1 VIVDSSAIVAIVLR
15 EPGWEGVVA
24 RLGAE
29 AAPAIGA
36 LTLAEVGLVLTAKMG
51 AEARIV
57 LSRLLQGTGLTVIPF
72 ADEHWRVAVDAYARF
87 GKGRHPAALNFGD
100 CLTYALTRLAGP
112 PLLVVGD
119 DSSKTD
125 LPSVWL
131 KCLRPGSILQA
142 DIAGQTRSAS
152 RCPDRGAFDNGWPV
166 LSIWRA
172 PVIVRAPAGE
182 APRATPSL
190 AWRRRDA

>member
-36 LTLAEVGLVLTAKMG
+36 PTLAEVGLVLTAKMG

-57 LSRLLQGTGLTVIPF
+57 LSQLLQETGLTVIPF
-72 ADEHWRVAVDAYARF
+72 AEEHWRIAIDAYARF

-100 CLTYALTRLAGP
+100 CLTYAVTRLAGQ
-112 PLLVVGD
+112 PLLFVGGD
-119 DSSKTD
+119 FSKTD
-125 LPSVWL
+125 LPS
-131 KCLRPGSILQA
+131 A
-142 DIAGQTRSAS
+142 
-152 RCPDRGAFDNGWPV
+152 
-166 LSIWRA
+166 
-172 PVIVRAPAGE
+172 
-182 APRATPSL
+182 
-190 AWRRRDA
+190 